1 LQQGKVSPPFFIMNW
16 HIHEAVR
23 QLAAGGIV
31 AYPTETVYGLGC
43 DPFDG
48 QAVLHLLALKKRDVG
63 QGLILVASDLS
74 QLEPLLQPLKPA
86 AKKRV
91 CSTPAIPV
99 TWVLPCLPDIPVWLR
114 GNHDSL
120 AIRITSHP
128 VAADLCATWEGP
140 LVSTSANV
148 HGRHPAI
155 SPLQVRKTFNGQL
168 DCILHGPRGNNT
180 ASELR
185 NGLTGAV
192 LQRGA
197 VHTE

>member
-1 LQQGKVSPPFFIMNW
+1 MSW
-16 HIHEAVR
+16 HIRAAVR

-43 DPFDG
+43 DPFNG
-48 QAVLHLLALKKRDVG
+48 QAVLHLLALKKRDMSR
-63 QGLILVASDLS
+63 GLILVASELS
-74 QLEPLLQPLKPA
+74 QLEPMLQPLKPT

-99 TWVLPCLPDIPVWLR
+99 TWILPCLPEIPAWLR

-128 VAADLCATWEGP
+128 LAADLCATWGGP
-140 LVSTSANV
+140 LVSTSANI
-148 HGRHPAI
+148 HGRHPAA
-155 SPLQVRKTFNGQL
+155 SPLQVRKAFNGQL
-168 DCILHGPRGNNT
+168 DCILHGPPGNNT

-192 LQRGA
+192 LQRA
-197 VHTE
+197 AAHTQYS